1 MKIRNIIIVIIL
13 LFTVNSF
20 SQNQTNDNFE
30 ELPLKIRSAFNP
42 NTHYIDNIDS
52 IKTETL
58 TREKSMQLFRIQSNS
73 TKLFT
78 IKFHIGPYTDSVL
91 IYKTDNDTNYYIN
104 EYSYFKLLGS
114 YYINSKNCLDSNYIK
129 KEIEKRGRGIS
140 QVEFKTIYEGT
151 YFDQLLGTDK
161 IEFFINPQLFRH
173 SNGVELDRISN
184 YLNFVP
190 IENAKSKFKEDYY
203 STYICFRGE
212 SVLQK
217 KDGEIDLELS
227 QFRRCLLNS
236 NSGKLISD
244 NIIGEYIHLIKCK
257 L

>member
-1 MKIRNIIIVIIL
+1 MKINNIIIVIIL

-20 SQNQTNDNFE
+20 SQNQTNTTFE
-30 ELPLKIRSAFNP
+30 ELPVKIRSAFYP

-58 TREKSMQLFRIQSNS
+58 TNEKSMQLFRIESNS

-78 IKFHIGPYTDSVL
+78 INFHIGPYKDSILV
-91 IYKTDNDTNYYIN
+91 YKTDSDTNYYIN
-104 EYSYFKLLGS
+104 EYSYFTLLGS
-114 YYINSKNCLDSNYIK
+114 NYLDSKNCLDSSFIK
-129 KEIEKRGRGIS
+129 KEIETRGRGIS
-140 QVEFKTIYEGT
+140 QIEFKTINEGT
-151 YFDQLLGTDK
+151 YIDQLLGTEK

-190 IENAKSKFKEDYY
+190 IEEAKSKFKEDNF
-203 STYICFRGE
+203 STYLCFRGE

-217 KDGEIDLELS
+217 KDEKIDLELS

-236 NSGKLISD
+236 NLGRLVSD
-244 NIIGEYIHLIKCK
+244 NIIGEYIHLIKCGF
-257 L
+257 